1 MPIGNI
7 PGLPSTNEEEEETSI
22 RAYEYHAYNFSHKT
36 T

>member
-7 PGLPSTNEEEEETSI
+7 PDLPSTNEEEEETSI
-22 RAYEYHAYNFSHKT
+22 RAYDHPVYNFSHKT